1 MKTLNEVV
9 DIVGLSRRAIQE
21 YEDNGLA
28 VKPKTKNKYGYL
40 LYDDSAIERL
50 WQLRFYKELGYN
62 IPRIQNI
69 FDDNTFNAED
79 ELERVIQEL
88 TSKREKLDNM
98 INIAQAM
105 KETGISFNAFRNTII
120 DESIDFNAVFG
131 VLGTALNLFIDWKE
145 EDCDLD
151 IFTENDWSNIF
162 DAMDRIID
170 LQKLGKF
177 VDCTEVQEE
186 VLNIHK
192 IVEKGLSKSIIL
204 FKGFI
209 LFINPDGKVPKGWEG
224 IYDKDNIGFL
234 KSAMEHYCVLNED
247 NETDC
252 EIIEAINNIGNL
264 GIKKYAT
271 NAPEVQSEV
280 NRIHNFYKEVN
291 VCKEEAKLEAVK
303 KIGHLFGSKA
313 YKQAIDNGAPKG
325 VSWFISRAIEIYCKN
340 YGSEK

>member
-1 MKTLNEVV
+1 MKTLNEVI
-9 DIVGLSRRAIQE
+9 DIVGLKRRAIQE

-120 DESIDFNAVFG
+120 DESIDSNAVFG
-131 VLGTALNLFIDWKE
+131 ILGTALNLFIDWKE
-145 EDCDLD
+145 EDCDFD
-151 IFTENDWSNIF
+151 IFTEDDWSNIF

-170 LQKLGKF
+170 LQKLGKL
-177 VDCTEVQEE
+177 VDSFEVQEE

-192 IVEKGLSKSIIL
+192 IVEKGLSKSVIL
-204 FKGFI
+204 FKSFI
-209 LFINPDGKVPKGWEG
+209 LFIDPDGEVPKGWEG

-247 NETDC
+247 NETDR

-291 VCKEEAKLEAVK
+291 VCKEEAKLEVVK
-303 KIGHLFGSKA
+303 KIGNLFGSKA

-340 YGSEK
+340 CGSEK